1 MTTTPEHRF
10 DTPRPVRLEVRT
22 PSGNVDVQ
30 TVDGRESL
38 VRVEGPAKLVDATT
52 VELEGDRLIVALRR
66 KTFTGLFV
74 HLEGS
79 LRIHAQ
85 VPHHSGFEL
94 VTASA
99 DGTLEGRFGA
109 LELKSASGGITLTG
123 ELDGDAIV
131 KTVSGDVRLP
141 AVGGALEVQTVS
153 GDVRAESVAGAV
165 SANSVSGNVRIGSV
179 REGQVKVQ
187 SVSGDV
193 AVGIAIGTN
202 VDVDAGS
209 ASGEVTSDVPLSD
222 FPGEKEGPTVV
233 VRGNTVSGDF
243 RLFRAA

>member
-1 MTTTPEHRF
+1 MTPTPEHRF
-10 DTPRPVRLEVRT
+10 DTPRPIRLEVRI
-22 PSGNVDVQ
+22 PSGDVDVT
-30 TVDGRESL
+30 TVDGGESI
-38 VRVEGPAKLVDATT
+38 VRIEGPSRLVEATT
-52 VELEGDRLIVALRR
+52 VELLGDRLVVTMRK

-85 VPHHSGFEL
+85 IPRHSGFEL

-99 DGTLEGRFGA
+99 DGLLDGTFGR

-123 ELDGDAIV
+123 ALDGDALI
-131 KTVSGDVRLP
+131 KTVSGDVQLP
-141 AVGGALEVQTVS
+141 AVGGALEAQSVS
-153 GDVRAESVAGAV
+153 GDVRAESVGGAV
-165 SANSVSGNVRIGSV
+165 SVKSVSGDVRIGSV
-179 REGQVKVQ
+179 REGQVNVQ

-193 AVGIAIGTN
+193 AVGIAVGTN
-202 VDVDAGS
+202 VDVNAGS
-209 ASGEVTSDVPLSD
+209 TSGALSSDVPLSD
-222 FPGEKEGPTVV
+222 FPDEEGGPTVV